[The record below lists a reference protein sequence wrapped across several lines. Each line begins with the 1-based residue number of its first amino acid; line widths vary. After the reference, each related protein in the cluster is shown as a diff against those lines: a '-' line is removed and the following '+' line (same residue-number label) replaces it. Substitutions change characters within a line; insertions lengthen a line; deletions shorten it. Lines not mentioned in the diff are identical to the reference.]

1 MSLGVAM
8 LGEAYL
14 PDPGAE
20 PRVGRWAAARC
31 EVCMRDLVS
40 DAAITGAAL
49 VRHLDDVRF
58 ACLRA
63 LRQLLRALDAER
75 IVIGFIS
82 PDGARLHEE
91 LAWAQGLAPCGE
103 SERVMS
109 CAPFRDELQGW
120 LDSSRPAACIG
131 IDPDSAARH
140 ETPCDHLLLVRGEGA
155 AEVRGLAVIAAQ
167 LRSPVEL
174 DPDEVR
180 AVSLL
185 IVEYYRRRSALSA

>member
-1 MSLGVAM
+1 MSVGM
-8 LGEAYL
+8 TMQHEARL
-14 PDPGAE
+14 PDAS
-20 PRVGRWAAARC
+20 RVGPCVDRYAEAL
-31 EVCMRDLVS
+31 MRELVS

-49 VRHLDDVRF
+49 VRHLEDVRF

-82 PDGARLHEE
+82 PDGAQLHEE

-109 CAPFRDELQGW
+109 CAPFRDELQRW
-120 LDSSRPAACIG
+120 LDSTLLAACLG
-131 IDPDSAARH
+131 IDPGSAARH
-140 ETPCDHLLLVRGEGA
+140 EMSCDHLLLVRGEGA
-155 AEVRGLAVIAAQ
+155 AEGRGLAVIAAQ
-167 LRSPVEL
+167 LRSPVVL
-174 DPDEVR
+174 DPAEAQ

-185 IVEYYRRRSALSA
+185 IAEYYRRRSPLRC

>member
-1 MSLGVAM
+1 
-8 LGEAYL
+8 
-14 PDPGAE
+14 
-20 PRVGRWAAARC
+20 
-31 EVCMRDLVS
+31 MRELVS

-49 VRHLDDVRF
+49 VRHLEDVRF

-75 IVIGFIS
+75 IVIGCIS

-109 CAPFRDELQGW
+109 CAPFRDELRRW
-120 LDSSRPAACIG
+120 LDSTLPAACLG

-140 ETPCDHLLLVRGEGA
+140 ETSCDHLLLVRGEGV
-155 AEVRGLAVIAAQ
+155 AEGGGLAVIAAQ
-167 LRSPVEL
+167 LRSPVALEL
-174 DPDEVR
+174 AEAQ

-185 IVEYYRRRSALSA
+185 IAEYYRRRSSFSR

>member
-1 MSLGVAM
+1 MNVMNMMVPHEEQLLDFAG
-8 LGEAYL
+8 
-14 PDPGAE
+14 
-20 PRVGRWAAARC
+20 VGRWVNHSAEAH
-31 EVCMRDLVS
+31 MRDLVS

-49 VRHLDDVRF
+49 VRHLDDARF

-82 PDGARLHEE
+82 PDGAFLHEE

-109 CAPFRDELQGW
+109 CAPFRDELQRW
-120 LDSSRPAACIG
+120 LDSTLPAACLG

-140 ETPCDHLLLVRGEGA
+140 ETSCDHLLLVRGEGV
-155 AEVRGLAVIAAQ
+155 AEGGGLAVIAAQ
-167 LRSPVEL
+167 LRNPVAL
-174 DPDEVR
+174 DLAEAQ

-185 IVEYYRRRSALSA
+185 IAEYYRRRSSFSR